1 MSFELPSDIS
11 ALVEAVRAFSAEHL
25 APGSLERSKDERFP
39 RDVSQLLAGR
49 GWSGIASSKGAGGG
63 ILPAVAAL
71 EAVARAC
78 PRSGDAFHQLNF
90 GASLLLARHADSD
103 RQRAVLQD
111 MAEGRALVP
120 IAITED
126 NAGAQAAAT
135 QTAVSGG
142 MLRGHKAYCSNSAE
156 ADAFVVYANF
166 GNTVADIG
174 AVLIERGRPGLRIHA
189 AGAFMNG
196 ESWCR
201 LEFDNIAIGE
211 EDIIFSAGGF
221 VAKAGFF
228 DIEKLGN
235 AARAL
240 GLGWCAY
247 DLARAH
253 ALDRQQFGRPICEFQ
268 GIQWKV
274 AEARLQLEAA
284 QLMLYRAAHRADE
297 GRLTGDE
304 SSMAKIH
311 CNRAALA
318 AGDMAV
324 QVMGAAGY
332 SDAALAE
339 YCFRKARGHMI
350 NGGTIEMMLTRIAE
364 AAFDRKFPQQAA

>member
-1 MSFELPSDIS
+1 MPFELPPEIA
-11 ALVEAVRAFSAEHL
+11 ALVGEVRSFCTEHL
-25 APGSLERSKDERFP
+25 APGALERSKDERFP
-39 RDVSQLLAGR
+39 RYVSQLLASK
-49 GWSGIASSKGAGGG
+49 GWSGICSSKRARGGV
-63 ILPAVAAL
+63 LPAVAAL
-71 EAVARAC
+71 ETVARAC

-90 GASLLLARHADSD
+90 GASLLLARHAASD
-103 RQRAVLQD
+103 RQRDFLKKV
-111 MAEGRALVP
+111 AEGSALVP

-135 QTAVSGG
+135 QSGVSNGR
-142 MLRGHKAYCSNSAE
+142 LTGHKVYCSSSAE

-174 AVLIERGRPGLRIHA
+174 AALFERGRSGLKIDEPN
-189 AGAFMNG
+189 AFMSG

-201 LEFDNIAIGE
+201 LEFNGVAVEGD
-211 EDIIFSAGGF
+211 DIIFSSGGF
-221 VAKAGFF
+221 IEKAGFF
-228 DIEKLGN
+228 DVEKLGN

-253 ALDRQQFGRPICEFQ
+253 ALERQQFGRTICEFQ

-274 AEARLQLEAA
+274 AEVRLQLEAA
-284 QLMLYRAAHRADE
+284 QLMLYKAGHRADD
-297 GRLTGDE
+297 GRLTGDV

-311 CNRAALA
+311 CNRAAMA
-318 AGDMAV
+318 ASDMAV
-324 QVMGAAGY
+324 QVLGATGY
-332 SDAALAE
+332 SDVALAE

-364 AAFDRKFPQQAA
+364 GVFERKFPQQAA